1 MQFPI
6 VNLAAPLSGGVLY
19 YVKPIDNY
27 ANIRYNKSRGDIM
40 FIVTNSQMKAAEAN
54 CDARFISYSKMM
66 ENAGNAV
73 AERIIAECKP
83 CLATV
88 LCGAGNNGGDGFVI
102 AARLP
107 EKGYKVR
114 VILVNGEPKTNCAR
128 EYFEKL
134 PKEHIHS
141 FSDEEQKCITW
152 TQNAGIVVDC
162 VFGTGFHGE
171 LPENAV
177 KLFKAANECPVRVAV
192 DVPSGV
198 NSDTGEFDERCF
210 KPTHTY
216 ILAAFKKGLLNPQ
229 AMEILGDFELLDIG
243 INSGCY
249 KDIEAM
255 LAGDDSRGELPKR
268 SKVCHKGTFGRLLNI
283 AGSLQC
289 SGAAVMSTRAA
300 LRSGVG
306 LCTLA
311 APVSTVKALTGS
323 LVENTFLPLPE
334 TEDGLIGDNA
344 CEQIAEIL
352 PKMTAVSIGCGLGNS
367 ENTRKIVEYVIKNAD
382 CPIIIDADGIN
393 CLSANIDI
401 LKERT
406 GDKGGWR
413 ETVITPHPLEFSR
426 ISEMTVGEIQADR
439 IGAAKKFA
447 REYGVVVLLKGAY
460 SIISDCMGDEVI
472 VNPTGNSALAKGGSG
487 DILTGMIGAM
497 LAQGV
502 DAYNA
507 AASAAYCHGYAAEL
521 VSKEKFAP
529 SVLGSDIIE
538 ALPKVYTEPFYP
550 FL

>member
-1 MQFPI
+1 MPF
-6 VNLAAPLSGGVLY
+6 V
-19 YVKPIDNY
+19 
-27 ANIRYNKSRGDIM
+27 
-40 FIVTNSQMKAAEAN
+40 VTNSQMKAAETECN
-54 CDARFISYSKMM
+54 ARYISYSEMM
-66 ENAGNAV
+66 KNAGNAV
-73 AERIIAECKP
+73 AVRIIEKTKP
-83 CLATV
+83 CLAAM

-102 AARLP
+102 AARLL
-107 EKGYKVR
+107 EKGYKIR
-114 VILVNGEPKTNCAR
+114 VILVNGEPKTDCAR

-134 PKEHIHS
+134 PKEHIHL
-141 FSDEEQKCITW
+141 FSEEEQKCLTW
-152 TQNAGIVVDC
+152 VQNAEIVVDC
-162 VFGTGFHGE
+162 VFGTGFHGA
-171 LPENAV
+171 LPENAA
-177 KLFKAANECPVRVAV
+177 KLFKAANERPMRVAV

-216 ILAAFKKGLLNPQ
+216 VLAAFKKGLLNPK
-229 AMEILGDFELLDIG
+229 AMELLGDFELLDIG
-243 INSGCY
+243 INGGCY
-249 KDIEAM
+249 KQIEAIF
-255 LAGDDSRGELPKR
+255 ARDVSRGELPKR
-268 SKVCHKGTFGRLLNI
+268 SKICHKGTFGRLLNI

-311 APVSTVKALTGS
+311 APISTVKALSGK

-334 TEDGLIGDNA
+334 TEDGFIGNNA
-344 CEQIAEIL
+344 CEQIDEIL

-367 ENTRKIVEYVIKNAD
+367 ENTRKIVEHVIKNAN

-393 CLSANIDI
+393 CLSANIDV

-406 GDKGGWR
+406 GD
-413 ETVITPHPLEFSR
+413 TVITPHPLEFSR
-426 ISEMTVGEIQADR
+426 ISGMTVGEIQADR

-447 REYGVVVLLKGAY
+447 GKYGVVVLLKGAY
-460 SIISDCMGDEVI
+460 SVISDSMGDEVI

-487 DILTGMIGAM
+487 DVLTGMIGAM

-502 DAYNA
+502 DAYHA

-529 SVLGSDIIE
+529 SVLASDIIE
-538 ALPKVYTEPFYP
+538 ALPRVYT
-550 FL
+550 